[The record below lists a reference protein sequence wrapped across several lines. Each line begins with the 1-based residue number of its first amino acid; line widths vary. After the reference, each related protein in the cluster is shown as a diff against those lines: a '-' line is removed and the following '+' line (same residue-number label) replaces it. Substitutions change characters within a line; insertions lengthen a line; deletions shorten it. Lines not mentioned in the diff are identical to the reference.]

1 MSIKGSITALATP
14 MKEDASI
21 DYESL
26 KNLINFQIDNGID
39 GIVAVGTTGESATID
54 FEDHIKLIE
63 FFVKESDNRVPIIAG
78 TGANSTEEAIILT
91 KAAKTIGADAALLVS
106 PYYNKPPQEGLLQ
119 HHLKIAEEV
128 QIPQILYNVPSRT
141 ASFIESSTVS
151 KLAKHENIIGI
162 KDATGEMKNLED
174 LKSLCNKE
182 IDAEEFFLFSGDD
195 FTFLEFLQLG
205 GHGTISVTSNVV
217 PSTISKICDLA
228 KTNLLEAQTLEGSL
242 SELNELLF
250 SESNPIPVKWAL
262 YKMGLIDKGIRLPLV
277 ELNEKYKKPLE
288 TCLNSLGLIDE

>member
-1 MSIKGSITALATP
+1 MLIKGSITALVTP

-78 TGANSTEEAIILT
+78 TGANSTEEAIVLT

-128 QIPQILYNVPSRT
+128 QSPQILYNVPSRT

-162 KDATGEMKNLED
+162 NLNARLQRFCGRQH
-174 LKSLCNKE
+174 LKYGME
-182 IDAEEFFLFSGDD
+182 IS
-195 FTFLEFLQLG
+195 LEFNST
-205 GHGTISVTSNVV
+205 HGCSFFAAVNISDMVWNHH
-217 PSTISKICDLA
+217 
-228 KTNLLEAQTLEGSL
+228 
-242 SELNELLF
+242 
-250 SESNPIPVKWAL
+250 
-262 YKMGLIDKGIRLPLV
+262 
-277 ELNEKYKKPLE
+277 
-288 TCLNSLGLIDE
+288 